1 MNRKTFNIIG
11 WILLLVMGASWIGF
25 GYSSW
30 YLLLTPMAYISFAIN
45 DGSIKKLGK
54 IKQMSLLQVIL
65 ILFAFIVSV
74 SIVFGLIQLANYL
87 INEIFHLTGGIKTLS
102 AIIAVVLSLYPV
114 KFTLGT
120 VIFKVINATREK
132 NYEF

>member
-11 WILLLVMGASWIGF
+11 WILLLGMGASWIAF
-25 GYSSW
+25 GYSNW
-30 YLLLTPMAYISFAIN
+30 YLLLTPLAYISFAIY

-54 IKQMSLLQVIL
+54 IKQMSLLQVLL

-87 INEIFHLTGGIKTLS
+87 INEIFHLTEGIKTLS
-102 AIIAVVLSLYPV
+102 EIIAVVLSLYPV
-114 KFTLGT
+114 KFTFGT
-120 VIFKVINATREK
+120 VIFKVMNATREK